1 MIDYDYVLP
10 VVYEEAREAGAVADD
25 PDEDFVPL
33 GQDQHEA
40 GENLKLKM
48 LAVRYFFKQY

>member
-1 MIDYDYVLP
+1 MIDYNYVLP

-40 GENLKLKM
+40 GQERQ
-48 LAVRYFFKQY
+48 VET